1 MSKETG
7 MNDRRD
13 FMKLGLGAAM
23 TALNIGSGGS
33 VAAQTGAPQRN
44 ASRIRSVDMH
54 SHWSPEAYNK
64 AFAAKVGKPPD
75 EVNNPLYF
83 DREKRTQWMNTNGIQ
98 VHLLTMS
105 GRMPWW
111 QVSPQDG
118 AELAQV
124 INDEAIAWHNADPN
138 RFFGAAELPVRDPQ
152 LALKELNRVAGRPGI
167 RAVHVPNSIEG
178 QDYLFE
184 PGFEPV
190 FARIEEL
197 GYPLTFHPLDGEPNM
212 YGGKDRLGGKWGLSN
227 PVGFPAEH
235 STTAA
240 KFIVSGTLDKFPRLD
255 VVLPHAGGSF
265 AFIAGRL
272 DRSFKNRRP
281 PLLHTMRE
289 YVRRFHYDTLAFWPE
304 ALKYVIDVVGS
315 DRVVLGTDIY
325 YGMDEEHPVEF
336 VDQLKLP
343 AADRDRILGGN
354 AGRLL
359 RL

>member
-1 MSKETG
+1 
-7 MNDRRD
+7 
-13 FMKLGLGAAM
+13 
-23 TALNIGSGGS
+23 
-33 VAAQTGAPQRN
+33 
-44 ASRIRSVDMH
+44 
-54 SHWSPEAYNK
+54 
-64 AFAAKVGKPPD
+64 
-75 EVNNPLYF
+75 
-83 DREKRTQWMNTNGIQ
+83 
-98 VHLLTMS
+98 
-105 GRMPWW
+105 MP
-111 QVSPQDG
+111 VK
-118 AELAQV
+118 
-124 INDEAIAWHNADPN
+124 
-138 RFFGAAELPVRDPQ
+138 DPQ
-152 LALKELNRVAGRPGI
+152 LALKELNRVAGNPGI

-184 PGFEPV
+184 PAFEPV

-240 KFIVSGTLDKFPRLD
+240 KFIVSGTLDKFPRLE

-272 DRSFKNRRP
+272 DRAFRNRRP
-281 PLLHTMRE
+281 PLPHSMRE
-289 YVRRFHYDTLAFWPE
+289 YVRRFHYDSLAFWPE

-325 YGMDEEHPVEF
+325 YAMDEEHPVDF

-343 AADRDRILGGN
+343 AADRDRIVGGN
-354 AGRLL
+354 AARLL
-359 RL
+359 KL

>member
-1 MSKETG
+1 MKPFE
-7 MNDRRD
+7 RRT
-13 FMKLGLGAAM
+13 FLKQLGLGAAV
-23 TALNIGSGGS
+23 TAVSADIVGTA
-33 VAAQTGAPQRN
+33 AAQNRGAQPT
-44 ASRIRSVDMH
+44 ASRVRSVDMH
-54 SHWSPEAYNK
+54 SHWSPDAYNK

-75 EVNNPLYF
+75 EVNNPLYV
-83 DREKRTQWMNTNGIQ
+83 DRVKRTQWMDQNGIQ

-111 QVSPQDG
+111 QVSAADG
-118 AELAQV
+118 AELARI
-124 INDEAIAWHNADPN
+124 INDEAIAWHTADPN
-138 RFFGAAELPVRDPQ
+138 RFFGAAELPVKDPQ
-152 LALKELNRVAGRPGI
+152 LALKELNRVAGNPGI

-184 PGFEPV
+184 PAFEPV

-240 KFIVSGTLDKFPRLD
+240 KFIVSGTLDKFPRLE

-272 DRSFKNRRP
+272 DRAFKNRRP
-281 PLLHTMRE
+281 PLPHSMRE
-289 YVRRFHYDTLAFWPE
+289 YVRRFHYDSLAFWPE

-315 DRVVLGTDIY
+315 DRLVLGTDIY
-325 YGMDEEHPVEF
+325 YAMDEEHPVDF

-343 AADRDRILGGN
+343 AADRDRIVGGN
-354 AGRLL
+354 AARLL
-359 RL
+359 KL

>member
-1 MSKETG
+1 
-7 MNDRRD
+7 MNEHRRD
-13 FMKLGLGAAM
+13 FMKLGVGAAVAAVNAGLGSPSLAQ
-23 TALNIGSGGS
+23 TAPRGVGS
-33 VAAQTGAPQRN
+33 VRA
-44 ASRIRSVDMH
+44 IDMH
-54 SHWSPEAYNK
+54 SHWSPEAYNT
-64 AFAAKVGKPPD
+64 AFAAKTGKPPD

-83 DREKRTQWMNTNGIQ
+83 DRQKRTAWMDQNGIQ

-111 QVSPQDG
+111 QVSAQDG
-118 AELAQV
+118 VELAQI

-138 RFFGAAELPVRDPQ
+138 RFIGAAELPVKDPQ
-152 LALKELNRVAGRPGI
+152 LALKELNRVAGKPGI
-167 RAVHVPNSIEG
+167 RAVHVPNSMEG

-184 PGFEPV
+184 PAFEPV

-197 GYPLTFHPLDGEPNM
+197 GYPLTFHPLDGEANM

-240 KFIVSGTLDKFPRLD
+240 KFIVSGTLDKFPRLE

-265 AFIAGRL
+265 PFIAGRME
-272 DRSFKNRRP
+272 RSFRNRRP
-281 PLLHTMRE
+281 PLPHSMRE
-289 YVRRFHYDTLAFWPE
+289 YVRRFHYDSLAFWPE

-325 YGMDEEHPVEF
+325 YAMDEENPVAF
-336 VDQLKLP
+336 VDQLRLP
-343 AADRDRILGGN
+343 QPDRDRIVGGN
-354 AGRLL
+354 AARLL
-359 RL
+359 KL

>member
-1 MSKETG
+1 MKT
-7 MNDRRD
+7 DRRQ
-13 FMKLGLGAAM
+13 FMKLGVGATVSAVS
-23 TALNIGSGGS
+23 AGVGQ
-33 VAAQTGAPQRN
+33 AAGAQNRGAQPA
-44 ASRIRSVDMH
+44 ASRVRSVDMH
-54 SHWSPEAYNK
+54 SHWSPDAYNK

-75 EVNNPLYF
+75 EVNNPLYV
-83 DREKRTQWMNTNGIQ
+83 DRVKRTQWMDQNGIQ

-111 QVSPQDG
+111 QVSAQDG
-118 AELAQV
+118 AELAQI
-124 INDEAIAWHNADPN
+124 INDEAIAWHAADPN
-138 RFFGAAELPVRDPQ
+138 RFFGAAELPVKDPQ
-152 LALKELNRVAGRPGI
+152 MALKELNRVAGKPGI
-167 RAVHVPNSIEG
+167 RAVHVPNSMEG

-184 PGFEPV
+184 PAFEPV

-240 KFIVSGTLDKFPRLD
+240 KFIVNGTLDKFPRLE

-265 AFIAGRL
+265 PFIAGRL
-272 DRSFKNRRP
+272 ERAFRNRRP
-281 PLLHTMRE
+281 PLPHTMRE

-325 YGMDEEHPVEF
+325 YAMDEEHPVDF

-343 AADRDRILGGN
+343 AADRDRIVGGN
-354 AGRLL
+354 AARLL
-359 RL
+359 KL

>member
-33 VAAQTGAPQRN
+33 VAAQTGAPQRS

-152 LALKELNRVAGRPGI
+152 LALRELNRVAGKPGI

>member
-1 MSKETG
+1 MT
-7 MNDRRD
+7 MQDRRR
-13 FMKLGLGAAM
+13 FLKNLGVGAAVSAM
-23 TALNIGSGGS
+23 GAGIGRAG
-33 VAAQTGAPQRN
+33 AAQNRGAQAAGRV
-44 ASRIRSVDMH
+44 RSVDMH

-83 DREKRTQWMNTNGIQ
+83 DRQKRSQWMDQNGIQ

-105 GRMPWW
+105 GRMPWQ
-111 QVSPQDG
+111 QVSAQDG

-124 INDEAIAWHNADPN
+124 INDEAVAWHNADPN
-138 RFFGAAELPVRDPQ
+138 RYFAAAELPVRDPQ
-152 LALKELNRVAGRPGI
+152 QALKELNRVAGKPGI

-178 QDYLFE
+178 VDYLFE
-184 PGFEPV
+184 PAFEPI

-197 GYPLTFHPLDGEPNM
+197 GYPLTFHPLDGEANF
-212 YGGKDRLGGKWGLSN
+212 YGGKDRLGARWGLSN

-240 KFIVSGTLDKFPRLD
+240 KFIVSGTLDKFPRLE

-272 DRSFKNRRP
+272 DRAFRNRRP
-281 PLLHTMRE
+281 PLPHSMRE
-289 YVRRFHYDTLAFWPE
+289 YVRRFHYDSLAFWPE

-325 YGMDEEHPVEF
+325 YGMDEEHPVDF

-343 AADRDRILGGN
+343 AADRDRIVGGN
-354 AGRLL
+354 AARLL
-359 RL
+359 KL

>member
-1 MSKETG
+1 MKELE
-7 MNDRRD
+7 RRE
-13 FMKLGLGAAM
+13 FMKLGLGVAMAAG
-23 TALNIGSGGS
+23 ALDASAGAASAQT
-33 VAAQTGAPQRN
+33 AAQRAGV
-44 ASRIRSVDMH
+44 RSVDMH
-54 SHWSPEAYNK
+54 SHWSPDVYNK

-75 EVNNPLYF
+75 EVNNPLYV
-83 DREKRTQWMNTNGIQ
+83 DREKRTQWMNSNGIQ
-98 VHLLTMS
+98 VHLLTLS

-118 AELAQV
+118 AELAQI
-124 INDEAIAWHNADPN
+124 INDEAIAWHNADPA

-152 LALKELNRVAGRPGI
+152 MALKELNRVAGKPGI

-184 PGFEPV
+184 PAFEPV

-240 KFIVSGTLDKFPRLD
+240 KFIVSGTLDKFPRLE

-265 AFIAGRL
+265 PFIAGRL
-272 DRSFKNRRP
+272 DRAFKNRRP
-281 PLLHTMRE
+281 PLPHTMRE
-289 YVRRFHYDTLAFWPE
+289 YVRRFHYDSLAFWPE
-304 ALKYVIDVVGS
+304 ALKYVIDVAGS

-325 YGMDEEHPVEF
+325 YAMDEEHPVDF
-336 VDQLKLP
+336 VDALKLP
-343 AADRDRILGGN
+343 AADRDRIVGGN
-354 AGRLL
+354 AARLL
-359 RL
+359 KL

>member
-1 MSKETG
+1 MKT
-7 MNDRRD
+7 DRRQ
-13 FMKLGLGAAM
+13 FMKLGVGATV
-23 TALNIGSGGS
+23 TAVSAGVGHAVGAQTR
-33 VAAQTGAPQRN
+33 AAQANT
-44 ASRIRSVDMH
+44 SRVRSVDMH

-75 EVNNPLYF
+75 EVNNPLYV
-83 DREKRTQWMNTNGIQ
+83 DRVKRTQWMDQNGIQ
-98 VHLLTMS
+98 VHLLTLS

-111 QVSPQDG
+111 QVS
-118 AELAQV
+118 AQ
-124 INDEAIAWHNADPN
+124 
-138 RFFGAAELPVRDPQ
+138 GAAELPVKDPE
-152 LALKELNRVAGRPGI
+152 LALKELNRVAGKPGI
-167 RAVHVPNSIEG
+167 RAVHVPNSMEG

-184 PGFEPV
+184 PAFEPV

-240 KFIVSGTLDKFPRLD
+240 KFVVSGTLDKFPRLE

-265 AFIAGRL
+265 PFIAGRL
-272 DRSFKNRRP
+272 ERAFRNRRP
-281 PLLHTMRE
+281 PLPHTMRE
-289 YVRRFHYDTLAFWPE
+289 YVRRFHYDSLAFWPE

-325 YGMDEEHPVEF
+325 YAMDEEHPVDF
-336 VDQLKLP
+336 VDSLKLP
-343 AADRDRILGGN
+343 GPDRDRIVGGN
-354 AGRLL
+354 AVRLL
-359 RL
+359 KL

>member
-1 MSKETG
+1 MKELE
-7 MNDRRD
+7 RRE
-13 FMKLGLGAAM
+13 FMKLGLGVAMAAGALDGPGLG
-23 TALNIGSGGS
+23 TAD
-33 VAAQTGAPQRN
+33 AQTAARV
-44 ASRIRSVDMH
+44 RSVDMH

-64 AFAAKVGKPPD
+64 AFAAKIGKPPD
-75 EVNNPLYF
+75 EVNNPLYV
-83 DREKRTQWMNTNGIQ
+83 DRQKRTAWMDQNGIQ
-98 VHLLTMS
+98 VHLLTLS

-118 AELAQV
+118 AELAQI

-138 RFFGAAELPVRDPQ
+138 RFFGAAELPVKDPQ
-152 LALKELNRVAGRPGI
+152 LALKELNRVAGKPGI

-184 PGFEPV
+184 PAFEPV

-240 KFIVSGTLDKFPRLD
+240 KFIVSGTLDKFPRLE

-265 AFIAGRL
+265 PFIAGRL
-272 DRSFKNRRP
+272 DRAFKNRRP
-281 PLLHTMRE
+281 PLPHTMRE
-289 YVRRFHYDTLAFWPE
+289 YVRRFHYDSLAFWPE

-325 YGMDEEHPVEF
+325 YAMDEEHPVDF
-336 VDQLKLP
+336 VDSLKLP
-343 AADRDRILGGN
+343 AADRDRIVGGN
-354 AGRLL
+354 AARLL
-359 RL
+359 KL